1 MNAGDIADRC
11 ENVTAVQAAGG
22 RFIDRKSDP
31 HGILRRSAQMG
42 LSARSLHACSCKGKA
57 FFHPQPPV
65 RIGGDLLEILKCSTC
80 GHFVGPYKSRAELMS
95 DWQLGGWM
103 APVKG

>member
-42 LSARSLHACSCKGKA
+42 LSARSLHA
-57 FFHPQPPV
+57 
-65 RIGGDLLEILKCSTC
+65 
-80 GHFVGPYKSRAELMS
+80 
-95 DWQLGGWM
+95 
-103 APVKG
+103 